1 MPIRPT
7 PEGAI
12 LPMNVDIS
20 TKNTPRRYSLLDQA
34 KAVAVILRKEFDA
47 PFRFFDAL
55 TGAHVY
61 GDPEQPIDPTLAPH
75 LDLEPHEVL
84 ALAAGGPV
92 SVRPLPNDSYQL
104 ALLHYEGKH
113 ARLVAV
119 GALAALARKGQAAQ
133 EQARL
138 AGWLR
143 AVSERLRLMC
153 RALNPDDSQ
162 QAFQMPAAYQA
173 LLVLDQLIHKIRIH
187 KDPAE
192 SRQQILEAA
201 AKVLRVQTLI
211 WVPAG
216 PGERV
221 LQHGEVCLASSD
233 CYPLAQL
240 LERTPE
246 LQASGVLLC
255 NQVQASSWG
264 ARLPSIGTLLAFR
277 VPSRK
282 PIGWVIFL
290 NKKGDP
296 DDTPMPGT
304 ARPFRHSDA
313 ALLAPFASLLELS
326 TRSTGRYQELKNLL
340 VGLTRALTSAIDA
353 KDSYTFGHSERVARI
368 AVELGREL
376 KLNDM
381 DLSDIYLAGL
391 LHDIGKIGIRDSVL
405 SKPGKLTPE
414 EFEHIKQH
422 VTIGHSI
429 LADLQPIR
437 NLLPGVLYHHERY
450 DGTGYPEGLKGDLI
464 PQLARILAV
473 ADSYDA
479 MSTSRPYR
487 QALSPQRVEEILVQ
501 GAGTQWDQR
510 VVEAFLRCR
519 HRIHL
524 VRQQGVG
531 ESLRSALDGAMR
543 KDDSSLRVRDSLK
556 KWTG

>member
-1 MPIRPT
+1 
-7 PEGAI
+7 
-12 LPMNVDIS
+12 MNADSS
-20 TKNTPRRYSLLDQA
+20 TKDIPRRYSLLDQA
-34 KAVAVILRKEFDA
+34 KAVSVILRKEFES
-47 PFRFFDAL
+47 PFLFYDAL
-55 TGAHVY
+55 TGAKVY
-61 GDPEQPIDPTLAPH
+61 ADSEQTIDPALAPH
-75 LDLEPHEVL
+75 LDLEAHDVL
-84 ALAAGGPV
+84 SLAAAGPV
-92 SVRPLPNDSYQL
+92 SVRPLPNDVYQL

-113 ARLVAV
+113 ARLVGV
-119 GALAALARKGQAAQ
+119 GAVAALARKGQAAQ

-138 AGWLR
+138 TSWLR
-143 AVSERLRLMC
+143 AVGERLRLMS

-162 QAFQMPAAYQA
+162 SSFQMPVAYQA
-173 LLVLDQLIHKIRIH
+173 LLVLDQLIHKLRIH
-187 KDPAE
+187 KEPAE
-192 SRQQILEAA
+192 SRQQVLQAA

-211 WVPAG
+211 WVSAS
-216 PGERV
+216 PGDKV
-221 LQHGEVCLASSD
+221 VQHGDVCLASSD
-233 CYPLAQL
+233 CYPLAQV
-240 LERTPE
+240 LERTPDM
-246 LQASGVLLC
+246 QASGVLLC

-264 ARLPSIGTLLAFR
+264 ARFPNIGTILAFR

-282 PIGWVIFL
+282 PIGWTILL
-290 NKKGDP
+290 NKKGDA
-296 DDTPMPGT
+296 DDTPG
-304 ARPFRHSDA
+304 AVRPFRHSDA
-313 ALLAPFASLLELS
+313 ALLTPFVSLLELS
-326 TRSTGRYQELKNLL
+326 TRSAGRYQELKNLL

-376 KLNDM
+376 KLDDM

-422 VTIGHSI
+422 VTIGYSI

-487 QALSPQRVEEILVQ
+487 QALSPQRVEEILIQ
-501 GAGTQWDQR
+501 GAGTQWDKR
-510 VVEAFLRCR
+510 VIDAFLRCR

-543 KDDSSLRVRDSLK
+543 KDDSSLRVRKTLQK
-556 KWTG
+556 LRE

>member
-1 MPIRPT
+1 
-7 PEGAI
+7 
-12 LPMNVDIS
+12 MNVAS
-20 TKNTPRRYSLLDQA
+20 ANKVTPRRYSLLDQA
-34 KAVAVILRKEFDA
+34 RAVAVILRKEFDA
-47 PFRFFDAL
+47 PFVCYDAL
-55 TGAHVY
+55 TGARVHA
-61 GDPEQPIDPTLAPH
+61 DPEGPLDPALVPHLELETHDVLTLA
-75 LDLEPHEVL
+75 
-84 ALAAGGPV
+84 ARGSV
-92 SVRPLPNDSYQL
+92 SVSPIPDDHYQL
-104 ALLHYEGKH
+104 AMLHYEGRYS
-113 ARLVAV
+113 RLLCV
-119 GALAALARKGQAAQ
+119 GAVAALARKGQAAQ

-143 AVSERLRLMC
+143 AVGDRLRLMS
-153 RALNPDDSQ
+153 RAAGPDDSQ
-162 QAFQMPAAYQA
+162 QVFQLPASYQA
-173 LLVLDQLIHKIRIH
+173 LLVLDQLVHKLRIH
-187 KDPAE
+187 RELADT
-192 SRQQILEAA
+192 RRQILEAA
-201 AKVLRVQTLI
+201 ATVLRVQTLL
-211 WVPAG
+211 WVPAK
-216 PGERV
+216 PGEEV
-221 LQHGEVCLASSD
+221 LQHGDGCLAASD
-233 CYPLAQL
+233 GYPLAQL
-240 LERTPE
+240 LERSPD

-255 NQVQASSWG
+255 NQAQAGSWG
-264 ARLPSIGTLLAFR
+264 ARFPGIANLLAFR

-282 PIGWVIFL
+282 PIGWAIFL
-290 NKKGDP
+290 NKTGDT
-296 DDTPMPGT
+296 DDGAAPG

-326 TRSTGRYQELKNLL
+326 TRSAGRYQELKTLL
-340 VGLTRALTSAIDA
+340 VGLTRSLTAAIDA

-376 KLNDM
+376 QLDDM

-391 LHDIGKIGIRDSVL
+391 LHDIGKIGVRDSVL

-450 DGTGYPEGLKGDLI
+450 DGTGYPEGLKGEQI

-487 QALSPQRVEEILVQ
+487 QALSPQRVEEILIQ

-519 HRIHL
+519 HRIHTI
-524 VRQQGVG
+524 RQQGVG
-531 ESLRSALDGAMR
+531 ESLRYALDGAIR
-543 KDDSSLRVRDSLK
+543 ADDNSSLRVR
-556 KWTG
+556 TGLQKLIG

>member
-1 MPIRPT
+1 MT
-7 PEGAI
+7 
-12 LPMNVDIS
+12 VDSS

-34 KAVAVILRKEFDA
+34 KAVSVILRKEFEV
-47 PFRFFDAL
+47 PFFFYDAL
-55 TGAHVY
+55 TGAKVY
-61 GDPEQPIDPTLAPH
+61 SDPEQLIDPALAPH
-75 LDLEPHEVL
+75 LDLEAHDVL
-84 ALAAGGPV
+84 SLAAGGSV
-92 SVRPLPNDSYQL
+92 SVRPLPDDFYQL
-104 ALLHYEGKH
+104 ALQHYEGKH
-113 ARLVAV
+113 SRLVGV
-119 GALAALARKGQAAQ
+119 GAVAALARKGQAAQ
-133 EQARL
+133 ERARL
-138 AGWLR
+138 TSWLR
-143 AVSERLRLMC
+143 SVSDRLRLMS
-153 RALNPDDSQ
+153 RALSPDDSQ
-162 QAFQMPAAYQA
+162 HSFQMPAAYQA
-173 LLVLDQLIHKIRIH
+173 LLVLDQLIHKLRIH
-187 KDPAE
+187 KDPVE

-201 AKVLRVQTLI
+201 SKALRVQTLI
-211 WVPAG
+211 WVSAT
-216 PGERV
+216 PGEKG
-221 LQHGEVCLASSD
+221 LQHGDVCLASAD
-233 CYPLAQL
+233 YYPLAQL

-264 ARLPSIGTLLAFR
+264 ARFPSIGSILAFR
-277 VPSRK
+277 VPCRK
-282 PIGWVIFL
+282 PIGWAILL

-296 DDTPMPGT
+296 DDTPTPGS
-304 ARPFRHSDA
+304 AWPFRHSDA
-313 ALLAPFASLLELS
+313 ALVTPFVSLLELS
-326 TRSTGRYQELKNLL
+326 TRSANRYQELKNLL

-376 KLNDM
+376 KLDEV

-429 LADLQPIR
+429 LADLKPIR

-450 DGTGYPEGLKGDLI
+450 DGTGYPEGLKGDCI

-473 ADSYDA
+473 ADSFDA

-487 QALSPQRVEEILVQ
+487 QALSPQRVEEILIQ
-501 GAGTQWDQR
+501 GAGTQWDKR
-510 VVEAFLRCR
+510 IIDSFLRCR
-519 HRIHL
+519 HRIHA

-543 KDDSSLRVRDSLK
+543 KDDSSLRVRNSLHK
-556 KWTG
+556 RIG